1 MSVRSLFRITTPL
14 FAFSALVL
22 LFTATANAQTNEINI
37 NPFIGSWQLA
47 SGKYLD
53 DKGEWQD
60 YAALN
65 LKAIKVISA
74 SHFSFTTMK
83 EVEKEGVTKQEFWAA
98 GTGHYEFTDSRYI
111 EYPQLNSFG
120 VAEGESFAFEYEIK
134 GQELHTKRV
143 EKDVLKEV
151 EVWLRLD

>member
-1 MSVRSLFRITTPL
+1 MIAASRL
-14 FAFSALVL
+14 ALLALIL
-22 LFTATANAQTNEINI
+22 LLMNIASTFTASATELSA
-37 NPFIGSWQLA
+37 NPFIGSWQLG

-83 EVEKEGVTKQEFWAA
+83 EVNQDGEVKSEFWAA
-98 GTGHYEFTDSRYI
+98 GTGHYEFTDTRYI
-111 EYPQLNSFG
+111 EYPALNSFG

-151 EVWLRLD
+151 EVWQRLD